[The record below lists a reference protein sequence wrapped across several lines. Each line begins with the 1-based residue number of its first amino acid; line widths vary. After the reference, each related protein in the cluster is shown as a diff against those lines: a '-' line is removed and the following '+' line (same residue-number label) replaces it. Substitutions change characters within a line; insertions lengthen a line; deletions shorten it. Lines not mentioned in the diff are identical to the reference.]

1 MGWSLAGGS
10 WRGLFHGEEGRTM
23 AKRRYYSFEKRQKEL
38 KREKKNEAKLG
49 RRRLK
54 KATAAGGEPLE
65 EREDAVEGESEP
77 EPDHA
82 EIPEPA

>member
-1 MGWSLAGGS
+1 
-10 WRGLFHGEEGRTM
+10 M
-23 AKRRYYSFEKRQKEL
+23 AKRRCYSFEKRQKER
-38 KREKKNEAKLG
+38 KREKKHEAKLG

-65 EREDAVEGESEP
+65 ESEDAVEGESEP